1 MSRSTEVNWPT
12 STAIAAGP
20 KIAAQAH
27 QRQAASGREA
37 MTGPWGRL
45 RLDVVADEIIVR
57 AKAGGEVAA
66 VGLSS
71 QGVR

>member
-1 MSRSTEVNWPT
+1 
-12 STAIAAGP
+12 
-20 KIAAQAH
+20 
-27 QRQAASGREA
+27 